1 MAVLGDSDRVKIW
14 AHLMR
19 GVLGGVSS
27 VNKAALRDAVNAVDD
42 WADSNATSFNNSL
55 PTAFKNNAT
64 SAQKATILAIVC
76 LRRAGLLPVEGE

>member
-42 WADSNATSFNNSL
+42 WADSNDHA
-55 PTAFKNNAT
+55 ADWIGNA
-64 SAQKATILAIVC
+64 S
-76 LRRAGLLPVEGE
+76 RRVVG